1 MWSAERWEQRRL
13 RASRAKAQQQ
23 LRKRINAKRE
33 RRGGQTHPR
42 RHNAENQRFRE
53 RLRFDQHHIW
63 DWNWAEDERRDL
75 HSIPSWWSRF
85 AHYCQLYGAWGFTAR
100 SRNGREV
107 WMGTQIKE
115 KT

>member
-1 MWSAERWEQRRL
+1 MWSAERWEWKKRRL
-13 RASRAKAQQQ
+13 AQSKQRQKKATANRARV
-23 LRKRINAKRE
+23 IT
-33 RRGGQTHPR
+33 RRR
-42 RHNAENQRFRE
+42 RLESKETQRFSD

-75 HSIPSWWSRF
+75 HSIPSWWDRF

-107 WMGTQIKE
+107 RMGTQIKE